1 ACAAVLARESRSAP
15 DETAPG
21 PTPWLRPV
29 WGIATAGCLL
39 LCGWMLQAKLPA
51 VAAEP
56 HWFEYIRLVQHE
68 PRLTEEDDLSAHRR
82 DKYTALLQAARA
94 DHNDARVQ
102 ARVARAYQS
111 IFDLKQQQAENP
123 MSLLQIQDAALASE
137 WASTD
142 ELTEWL

>member
-1 ACAAVLARESRSAP
+1 ETGLVGLAVAGCCLLVWLGWCLLGLKRSQSVERGALLAAILGVIAINLVHSVTDFVWYAPSIMVAIVLLAACAAVLARESRSAP

-68 PRLTEEDDLSAHRR
+68 P
-82 DKYTALLQAARA
+82 
-94 DHNDARVQ
+94 
-102 ARVARAYQS
+102 
-111 IFDLKQQQAENP
+111 
-123 MSLLQIQDAALASE
+123 
-137 WASTD
+137 
-142 ELTEWL
+142 